1 MLTSDLVRVTQRDG
15 VIRPRYVAAHSR
27 LQKERSE
34 ALVHAF
40 QSSVGMPRRILD
52 DAIAGKN
59 VVLGP
64 FAALNGLRVVF
75 IEEDGAVIEYM
86 HFSEGRTRIN

>member
-1 MLTSDLVRVTQRDG
+1 MDN
-15 VIRPRYVAAHSR
+15 
-27 LQKERSE
+27 
-34 ALVHAF
+34 
-40 QSSVGMPRRILD
+40 LD

-64 FAALNGLRVVF
+64 FAALNGLHVVF